1 MQYWRRLDMTKI
13 PSPFGMRPGD
23 AAVIAA
29 VLLCAFFLFF
39 VRTDSAYPEAVSVR
53 CDEGEIRFVLP
64 QEKDC
69 PITSAGHTLTLSI
82 RGYEVSVT
90 EADCPGG
97 DCMHSGVIRRGG
109 QSIVCI
115 PARVVIT
122 LVGEEVSD
130 ADWILP

>member
-1 MQYWRRLDMTKI
+1 MSKI
-13 PSPFGMRPGD
+13 PFPFGMRPGD

-29 VLLCAFFLFF
+29 VLLCALFLLF
-39 VRTDSAYPEAVSVR
+39 VPSGGAQPEAVSVR
-53 CDEGEIRFVLP
+53 CDGENYRYVLP

-69 PITSAGHTLTLSI
+69 LISSAGHTLTLSI

-90 EADCPGG
+90 EADCPGE
-97 DCMHSGVIRRGG
+97 DCMHSGVIRQSG